1 MMSKM
6 VPSTVQRLLVVALAL
21 VAMGLTACTSTGGNG
36 GPSSDASNAPVLA
49 AIVERGTLRV
59 GMSGD
64 QPPFNVVNKSGELIG
79 LEVDLARALANSLG
93 VDLELVQR
101 PFGTLLNALD
111 AGEVDM
117 VMSGLTMTPE
127 RNMKVG
133 FVGPYFVSGKAIL
146 TKDDTLANSQDSGDI
161 NKGTVRLAA
170 LAGSTSERF
179 VQEVTPEA
187 QLTSVQSYDDA
198 VQAVIDDKVDALVAD
213 FPICVISVFRNP
225 DAGLISLSSP
235 FNFEPIG
242 IALPAN
248 DPLFTNLVQNYVN
261 LLEGTGLLEELR
273 ARWFVDAA
281 WLDELP

>member
-1 MMSKM
+1 
-6 VPSTVQRLLVVALAL
+6 
-21 VAMGLTACTSTGGNG
+21 
-36 GPSSDASNAPVLA
+36 
-49 AIVERGTLRV
+49 V

-79 LEVDLARALANSLG
+79 LEVDLARALASSIG
-93 VDLELVQR
+93 VELEIVQR
-101 PFGTLLNALD
+101 PFGTLLSSLE
-111 AGEVDM
+111 AGEIDM

-127 RNMKVG
+127 RNLKVA

-146 TKDDTLANSQDSGDI
+146 TRDETLASSDESDDI
-161 NKGTVRLAA
+161 NKTTVRLAA

-187 QLTSVQSYDDA
+187 QLTAVQTYDEA
-198 VQAVIDDKVDALVAD
+198 VQAVIDGSVDALVAD

-242 IALPAN
+242 IAMPAN
-248 DPLFTNLVQNYVN
+248 DPLFTNLVTNYVN
-261 LLEGTGLLEELR
+261 LLEGTGLLDELR
-273 ARWFVDAA
+273 ARWFLDAA

>member
-1 MMSKM
+1 M
-6 VPSTVQRLLVVALAL
+6 VPHTIRRLLALTL
-21 VAMGLTACTSTGGNG
+21 VLIAAGTVSCASLGGG
-36 GPSSDASNAPVLA
+36 SKSGDSAGSSVLS

-64 QPPFNVVNKSGELIG
+64 QPPFNVVNKRGELIG
-79 LEVDLARALANSLG
+79 LEVDLANALASSIG
-93 VDLELVQR
+93 VELEIVQR
-101 PFGTLLNALD
+101 PFGTLLGALD
-111 AGEVDM
+111 DGEVDM

-127 RNMKVG
+127 RNLKVA

-146 TKDDTLANSQDSGDI
+146 TKNETLAGSEEADDI

-187 QLTSVQSYDDA
+187 QLTAVQSYDEA
-198 VQAVIDDKVDALVAD
+198 VQAVIDGRVDALVAD

-242 IALPAN
+242 IAMPAN
-248 DPLFTNLVQNYVN
+248 DPLFTNLVSNYIN

>member
-1 MMSKM
+1 M
-6 VPSTVQRLLVVALAL
+6 VQQTAKRLLVLALAL
-21 VAMGLTACTSTGGNG
+21 ASMTLLACASTGGG
-36 GPSSDASNAPVLA
+36 GGTGATGDSPVLA
-49 AIVERGTLRV
+49 GIVERGTLRV

-64 QPPFNVVNKSGELIG
+64 QPPFNVVNKRGELIG
-79 LEVDLARALANSLG
+79 LEVDLARALANSIG
-93 VDLELVQR
+93 VELELVQR
-101 PFGTLLNALD
+101 PFGTLLGALGSGD
-111 AGEVDM
+111 VDM

-127 RNMKVG
+127 RNMKVA

-146 TKDDTLANSQDSGDI
+146 TKNETLAASDEAGDI

-187 QLTSVQSYDDA
+187 QLTSVQSYDEA
-198 VQAVIDDKVDALVAD
+198 VQSVIDDDVDALVAD

-242 IALPAN
+242 VALPAS

>member
-1 MMSKM
+1 MVSKM
-6 VPSTVQRLLVVALAL
+6 VPSTVQRLLVLALAL
-21 VAMGLTACTSTGGNG
+21 VTTGLLACTSTGGNG

-49 AIVERGTLRV
+49 GIVERGTLRV

-64 QPPFNVVNKSGELIG
+64 QPPFNVVNKRGELIG
-79 LEVDLARALANSLG
+79 LEVDLARALANSIG
-93 VDLELVQR
+93 VELELVQR
-101 PFGTLLNALD
+101 PFGTLLGALD
-111 AGEVDM
+111 AGEVDL

-146 TKDDTLANSQDSGDI
+146 TKNETLASSDEAGDI

-187 QLTSVQSYDDA
+187 QLTSVQSYDEA
-198 VQAVIDDKVDALVAD
+198 VQAVIDGNVDALVAD

>member
-1 MMSKM
+1 M
-6 VPSTVQRLLVVALAL
+6 VPNPVRRLLALAL
-21 VAMGLTACTSTGGNG
+21 ALIAASLVSCASLGGSDHEG
-36 GPSSDASNAPVLA
+36 SGSAGSSVLSA
-49 AIVERGTLRV
+49 VVDRGTLRV

-64 QPPFNVVNKSGELIG
+64 QPPFNVVSKNGELIG
-79 LEVDLARALANSLG
+79 LEVDLANALANSIG
-93 VDLELVQR
+93 VDLEIVQR
-101 PFGTLLNALD
+101 PFGTLLGALE

-127 RNMKVG
+127 RNLKVA

-146 TKDDTLANSQDSGDI
+146 TKNENLAGSNEADDI

-187 QLTSVQSYDDA
+187 QLTAVQSYDEA
-198 VQAVIDDKVDALVAD
+198 VQAVIDGRVDALVAD

-242 IALPAN
+242 IAMPAN
-248 DPLFTNLVQNYVN
+248 DPLFTNLVTNYVN

-273 ARWFVDAA
+273 SRWFVDAA
-281 WLDELP
+281 WLDQLP

>member
-1 MMSKM
+1 MVSKM
-6 VPSTVQRLLVVALAL
+6 VPTTVQRLLHLALAL
-21 VAMGLTACTSTGGNG
+21 VVLGTLACASTGG
-36 GPSSDASNAPVLA
+36 GPSSSPANAPVLS

-64 QPPFNVVNKSGELIG
+64 QPPFNVVSKRGELIG

-93 VDLELVQR
+93 VELELVQR
-101 PFGTLLNALD
+101 PFGTLLGALD
-111 AGEVDM
+111 AGEVDL

-146 TKDDTLANSQDSGDI
+146 TKNETLARSDEAGDI
-161 NKGTVRLAA
+161 NKRTVRLAA

-187 QLTSVQSYDDA
+187 QLTSVQSYDEA
-198 VQAVIDDKVDALVAD
+198 VQAVIDGSVDALVAD

>member
-1 MMSKM
+1 M
-6 VPSTVQRLLVVALAL
+6 VPNPVRRLLALAL
-21 VAMGLTACTSTGGNG
+21 ALIAASLVSCASLGGSDHEG
-36 GPSSDASNAPVLA
+36 SGSAGSSVLSA
-49 AIVERGTLRV
+49 VVDRGTLRV

-64 QPPFNVVNKSGELIG
+64 QPPFNVVSKNGELIG
-79 LEVDLARALANSLG
+79 LEVDLANALANSIG
-93 VDLELVQR
+93 VDLEIVQR
-101 PFGTLLNALD
+101 PFGTLLGALE

-127 RNMKVG
+127 RNLKVA

-146 TKDDTLANSQDSGDI
+146 TKNENLAGSDETDDI

-187 QLTSVQSYDDA
+187 QLTAVQSYDEA
-198 VQAVIDDKVDALVAD
+198 VQAVIDGRVDALVAD

-242 IALPAN
+242 IAMPAN
-248 DPLFTNLVQNYVN
+248 DPLFTNLVTNYVN

-273 ARWFVDAA
+273 SRWFVDAA
-281 WLDELP
+281 WLDQLP

>member
-1 MMSKM
+1 M
-6 VPSTVQRLLVVALAL
+6 VPKTVQRIFILALAFIS
-21 VAMGLTACTSTGGNG
+21 AGLISCASFGGSESG
-36 GPSSDASNAPVLA
+36 GGQAGSPVLSA
-49 AIVERGTLRV
+49 VVERGSIRV

-79 LEVDLARALANSLG
+79 LEVDLARALANSIG
-93 VDLELVQR
+93 VELEIVQR
-101 PFGTLLNALD
+101 PFGKLLSSLE
-111 AGEVDM
+111 AGEIDM

-127 RNMKVG
+127 RNLKVA

-146 TKDDTLANSQDSGDI
+146 TTNAKLAESDEAGDI
-161 NKGTVRLAA
+161 NKQTVRLAA

-187 QLTSVQSYDDA
+187 QLTAVQSYDEA
-198 VQAVIDDKVDALVAD
+198 VQAVIDGSVDALVAD

-225 DAGLISLSSP
+225 DAGLISLNSP

-242 IALPAN
+242 IAMPAN
-248 DPLFTNLVQNYVN
+248 DPLFTNLVTNYVN

-273 ARWFVDAA
+273 SRWFVDAA

>member
-1 MMSKM
+1 M
-6 VPSTVQRLLVVALAL
+6 VPSMVRRVLIIALAL
-21 VAMGLTACTSTGGNG
+21 ISAGLVSCASMGWGDKEGGG
-36 GPSSDASNAPVLA
+36 SASSPVLTSV
-49 AIVERGTLRV
+49 VERGSLRV

-64 QPPFNVVNKSGELIG
+64 QPPFNVVNKGGELIG
-79 LEVDLARALANSLG
+79 LEVDLARALANSIG
-93 VDLELVQR
+93 VELEIVQR
-101 PFGTLLNALD
+101 PFGTLLSSLE
-111 AGEVDM
+111 AGDVDM

-127 RNMKVG
+127 RNLKVA

-146 TKDDTLANSQDSGDI
+146 TRDETLAGSNESGDI
-161 NKGTVRLAA
+161 NKTTVRLAA

-187 QLTSVQSYDDA
+187 QLTAVQTYDEA
-198 VQAVIDDKVDALVAD
+198 VQAVIDGRVDALVAD

-242 IALPAN
+242 IAMPAN
-248 DPLFTNLVQNYVN
+248 DPLFTNLVTNYVN

>member
-1 MMSKM
+1 M
-6 VPSTVQRLLVVALAL
+6 LD
-21 VAMGLTACTSTGGNG
+21 G
-36 GPSSDASNAPVLA
+36 
-49 AIVERGTLRV
+49 IVERGTLRV

-64 QPPFNVVNKSGELIG
+64 QPPFNVVNKRGELIG
-79 LEVDLARALANSLG
+79 LEVDLARALANSIG
-93 VDLELVQR
+93 VELELVQR
-101 PFGTLLNALD
+101 PFGTLLGALD

-146 TKDDTLANSQDSGDI
+146 TKNETLASSDEAGDI

-198 VQAVIDDKVDALVAD
+198 VQAVIDGNVDALVAD

-242 IALPAN
+242 IALPAS